1 MAAPQ
6 SRIKLVIVLLLAFFV
21 QMAVLQPALADVSEV
36 ETGPQG
42 LSETK
47 EDDATAG
54 EPVKGDADLPWWKK
68 ALNELGDIKD
78 SAIDGLKEFGDWAAD
93 EWNDFTDYASKKF
106 DEFGD
111 WAGNVWNDIENF
123 FAENKWAQTIVAAIA
138 ATAIIVGAI
147 AILVVTGVVS
157 VPILV
162 VAAIVGA
169 GALAGGFLYQWL
181 AGDGYNFWGAFGSSL
196 VGGILAYAGYASG
209 AFAAGWAWLR
219 HTAGPAAWAWA
230 RNTAWPWIV
239 GRGQAAW
246 RWMSRTAWPWLRGKG
261 AAAWRWFKMRPV
273 WGQLRGFY
281 TASNMWKLLV
291 KGAYLGAL
299 TGGAASFLGSVFSY
313 PFTGEGFT
321 LKGLLWDMGIG
332 AVSGALLGP
341 ILLSGATLSLS
352 TIIGVSLFGSFENW
366 LGGGLKDGEW
376 GSWLNPLTGFG
387 VAFLSTK
394 FLGDFVTAKLGS
406 TPQEISDT
414 VTKSLEEVAK
424 NAIKE
429 GTEKLTGPDSNPNS
443 DTKTDTESNN
453 EPDKPKESIE
463 DKPEQSTTKEESQNR
478 GSADPEQKE
487 NSPSKDNLKNYQPGG
502 GKTAPA
508 TATR

>member
-6 SRIKLVIVLLLAFFV
+6 NKIKLAIVILLAFFV

-47 EDDATAG
+47 EDDATSG

-78 SAIDGLKEFGDWAAD
+78 GAIDGLKEFGDWAVD
-93 EWNDFTDYASKKF
+93 EWNDFTDYAGKKFNDFTDYASKKF

-219 HTAGPAAWAWA
+219 HTAGPAAWNWA
-230 RNTAWPWIV
+230 RNTAWPWIA

-246 RWMSRTAWPWLRGKG
+246 RWMRHTAWPWLRGKG
-261 AAAWRWFKMRPV
+261 AAAWRWFKMRPI

-281 TASNMWKLLV
+281 TASGIFARIKM
-291 KGAYLGAL
+291 GALLGAL
-299 TGGAASFLGSVFSY
+299 GGSVSSAVGTLLSGD
-313 PFTGEGFT
+313 PFNIYKFAADT
-321 LKGLLWDMGIG
+321 LVG
-332 AVSGALLGP
+332 AFSGALLGP
-341 ILLSGATLSLS
+341 IALSGQALSWSIVGFTGLYGG
-352 TIIGVSLFGSFENW
+352 IENFLVSGF
-366 LGGGLKDGEW
+366 KDGEW
-376 GSWLNPLTGFG
+376 SAENFLVGLG
-387 VAFLSTK
+387 VSIISAKVISVLVERSLSTVSNQ
-394 FLGDFVTAKLGS
+394 FLEEG
-406 TPQEISDT
+406 
-414 VTKSLEEVAK
+414 VTKTGEELVK
-424 NAIKE
+424 KGYEEIKE
-429 GTEKLTGPDSNPNS
+429 EINNNENKSKDKQGQDTSPETSDKSEQNRSSEEKKGTEEKPEEN
-443 DTKTDTESNN
+443 SNN
-453 EPDKPKESIE
+453 VREDNSYKEKQSYTPT
-463 DKPEQSTTKEESQNR
+463 KPEH
-478 GSADPEQKE
+478 G
-487 NSPSKDNLKNYQPGG
+487 Y
-502 GKTAPA
+502 
-508 TATR
+508 